1 MDTAAGGGQ
10 TQAERV
16 YERYYTLIS
25 TITARILA
33 GAGTAED
40 AEECT
45 QDVLWEYLRE
55 PGKWDPERGSE
66 QTYLCMLARSWAK
79 SRRSRLLSRR
89 EEPLEDELTF
99 TAPDELEAAAVRDA
113 LRRALAGLTV
123 EERKLFTLRFVYQW
137 SGREIG
143 ERLGL
148 RQSAVTTRVERLR
161 KRLGR
166 LLEEQGIAL
175 EGKER

>member
-45 QDVLWEYLRE
+45 
-55 PGKWDPERGSE
+55 
-66 QTYLCMLARSWAK
+66 
-79 SRRSRLLSRR
+79 
-89 EEPLEDELTF
+89 
-99 TAPDELEAAAVRDA
+99 
-113 LRRALAGLTV
+113 
-123 EERKLFTLRFVYQW
+123 
-137 SGREIG
+137 
-143 ERLGL
+143 
-148 RQSAVTTRVERLR
+148 
-161 KRLGR
+161 
-166 LLEEQGIAL
+166 
-175 EGKER
+175 

>member
-1 MDTAAGGGQ
+1 MDTAAGEAQ
-10 TQAERV
+10 VQAERV

-25 TITARILA
+25 TVTARILA
-33 GAGTAED
+33 GVGTAED
-40 AEECT
+40 AEECA

-66 QTYLCMLARSWAK
+66 RTYLCVLARSRAK

-89 EEPLEDELTF
+89 EEPLEELAF
-99 TAPDELEAAAVRDA
+99 AVPDEVEAAAVRDA
-113 LRRALAGLTV
+113 LRRALAGLTA

-137 SGREIG
+137 SGGEIG

-148 RQSAVTTRVERLR
+148 RPSAVTTRVERLR
-161 KRLGR
+161 KKLGR
-166 LLEEQGIAL
+166 LLREQGVEL

>member
-66 QTYLCMLARSWAK
+66 QTYLCMLARSRAK

-89 EEPLEDELTF
+89 EGSGSCSPCVLCTNG
-99 TAPDELEAAAVRDA
+99 P
-113 LRRALAGLTV
+113 AG
-123 EERKLFTLRFVYQW
+123 
-137 SGREIG
+137 
-143 ERLGL
+143 RLG
-148 RQSAVTTRVERLR
+148 SAWDCVRVR
-161 KRLGR
+161 
-166 LLEEQGIAL
+166 
-175 EGKER
+175 

>member
-1 MDTAAGGGQ
+1 M
-10 TQAERV
+10 
-16 YERYYTLIS
+16 
-25 TITARILA
+25 
-33 GAGTAED
+33 
-40 AEECT
+40 
-45 QDVLWEYLRE
+45 
-55 PGKWDPERGSE
+55 
-66 QTYLCMLARSWAK
+66 
-79 SRRSRLLSRR
+79 
-89 EEPLEDELTF
+89 
-99 TAPDELEAAAVRDA
+99 RDA

-123 EERKLFTLRFVYQW
+123 EERKLFTLRFVCQW